1 MFTHWRVQTSNIFF
15 FLSPSVGRY
24 SPLFLSHRFTFTSF
38 IFLKCH
44 CQKIAYMFLILS
56 IYILE
61 NDIERLKRRIES
73 LARSNDE
80 KVINIY
86 NYQTV
91 YLTYH
96 L

>member
-1 MFTHWRVQTSNIFF
+1 
-15 FLSPSVGRY
+15 
-24 SPLFLSHRFTFTSF
+24 
-38 IFLKCH
+38 
-44 CQKIAYMFLILS
+44 MFLILS